1 MTCDIRY
8 DSPMMTELATFPPLF
23 WFSLAVCMAVIATYR
38 LAGRTSRSTPLR
50 VVFWTFAMI
59 FVPTL
64 AVIVMI
70 AALLRQYGCDI
81 AYVTAWTNPF
91 GRLHQILA
99 VSGIAVLVTGVA
111 LLARNHHTR
120 IKEKS

>member
-70 AALLRQYGCDI
+70 AAATSRSSARML
-81 AYVTAWTNPF
+81 
-91 GRLHQILA
+91 
-99 VSGIAVLVTGVA
+99 SGIGCGARVAVMAATPVCVFRRTVP
-111 LLARNHHTR
+111 LL
-120 IKEKS
+120 

>member
-1 MTCDIRY
+1 MLL
-8 DSPMMTELATFPPLF
+8 SPADACAPVEPVGDLPYAC
-23 WFSLAVCMAVIATYR
+23 AVLAVIATYR
-38 LAGRTSRSTPLR
+38 LEGRTSRSTPLR

-70 AALLRQYGCDI
+70 AALLRSYGCDI

-91 GRLHQILA
+91 GRLPQILA
-99 VSGIAVLVTGVA
+99 VSGIGLAITGVA
-111 LLARNHHTR
+111 LLTGKLRRKVHP
-120 IKEKS
+120 

>member
-8 DSPMMTELATFPPLF
+8 DSPMMTELATFPPL
-23 WFSLAVCMAVIATYR
+23 
-38 LAGRTSRSTPLR
+38 
-50 VVFWTFAMI
+50 
-59 FVPTL
+59 
-64 AVIVMI
+64 
-70 AALLRQYGCDI
+70 
-81 AYVTAWTNPF
+81 
-91 GRLHQILA
+91 LA

>member
-23 WFSLAVCMAVIATYR
+23 WGLLVCCATVVVVNALAPRWLLVAWWLSVA
-38 LAGRTSRSTPLR
+38 
-50 VVFWTFAMI
+50 I
-59 FVPTL
+59 FVAT
-64 AVIVMI
+64 AVVIVCV

-91 GRLHQILA
+91 GRLPQTLA
-99 VSGIAVLVTGVA
+99 MSALAILVTGVA
-111 LLARNHHTR
+111 LCV
-120 IKEKS
+120 EKHGRELRP

>member
-50 VVFWTFAMI
+50 VVFWTFAVI

-91 GRLHQILA
+91 GRLPQILA

>member
-38 LAGRTSRSTPLR
+38 LEGRTSRSTPLR

-91 GRLHQILA
+91 GRLPQTLA

-120 IKEKS
+120 IEEKS

>member
-8 DSPMMTELATFPPLF
+8 DSPMMTELPTFPPLF

-91 GRLHQILA
+91 GRLPQTLA
-99 VSGIAVLVTGVA
+99 VSALAVLVTGVA
-111 LLARNHHTR
+111 LCV
-120 IKEKS
+120 EKRRRELRP

>member
-8 DSPMMTELATFPPLF
+8 DSQMMLELSIFPQLF
-23 WFSLAVCMAVIATYR
+23 WGVL
-38 LAGRTSRSTPLR
+38 
-50 VVFWTFAMI
+50 VFCA
-59 FVPTL
+59 
-64 AVIVMI
+64 AVIVITECIPRWLLTTWWLSVVVFLSTAGII
-70 AALLRQYGCDI
+70 ASIAMHLRSYGCDI

-91 GRLHQILA
+91 GRLPQTLA

>member
-1 MTCDIRY
+1 MTCDIQY

-91 GRLHQILA
+91 GRLAIVLS
-99 VSGIAVLVTGVA
+99 VSGIGLAITGVA
-111 LLARNHHTR
+111 LLTGKLRRKVHL
-120 IKEKS
+120 

>member
-38 LAGRTSRSTPLR
+38 LEGRTSRSTPLR

-91 GRLHQILA
+91 GRLPQTLA

>member
-81 AYVTAWTNPF
+81 AYVTAWTNLF
-91 GRLHQILA
+91 GRLPQILA